1 LTPEKTVALKISLKP
16 DEKMILGGAVIKNG
30 SHPSV
35 FFIENNVLLL
45 RERDIMTEEQVDT
58 PCKRIYFTVQ
68 LMYLDEENLAHYHAP
83 YWRQV
88 GELTEVVKTMLP
100 LSTEMSEHILA
111 SEYYKALKV
120 AKKMI
125 AYEKEL
131 LDHVSKRD

>member
-1 LTPEKTVALKISLKP
+1 MALKISLKP

-45 RERDIMTEEQVDT
+45 RERDIITEELADT

-68 LMYLDEENLAHYHAP
+68 LMYLDEENLARYHSM
-83 YWRQV
+83 YWNKI
-88 GELTEVVKTMLP
+88 GELTDAVKSMIP
-100 LSTEMSEHILA
+100 LAAELNEYILA
-111 SEYYKALKV
+111 GEFYKALKI

-131 LDHVSKRD
+131 LDHATKRD

>member
-1 LTPEKTVALKISLKP
+1 MALKISLKP

-30 SHPSV
+30 AHPSV
-35 FFIENNVLLL
+35 FFIENNVLVL
-45 RERDIMTEEQVDT
+45 RERDIMTEEHADT

-68 LMYLDEENLAHYHAP
+68 LMYLDEGNLAHYHSV
-83 YWRQV
+83 YWKQV
-88 GELTEVVKTMLP
+88 GELTDAVKTMLP
-100 LSTEMSEHILA
+100 FSTEMGEHILV

-131 LDHVSKRD
+131 LDHAKQRG

>member
-1 LTPEKTVALKISLKP
+1 
-16 DEKMILGGAVIKNG
+16 MILGGAVIKNG

-35 FFIENNVLLL
+35 FFIENNVLVL
-45 RERDIMTEEQVDT
+45 RERDIMTEEQADT

-68 LMYLDEENLAHYHAP
+68 LMYLDEENLAQYHAL
-83 YWRQV
+83 YWKQV
-88 GELTEVVKTMLP
+88 GELTDLVKTMLP
-100 LSTEMSEHILA
+100 FSAEMGEHILV

-131 LDHVSKRD
+131 LDHAKQRG

>member
-1 LTPEKTVALKISLKP
+1 MSLKISLKP
-16 DEKMILGGAVIKNG
+16 NEKMIVGGAVIKNG
-30 SHPSV
+30 LHPST
-35 FFIENNVLLL
+35 FFIENNVLVL
-45 RERDIMTEEQVDT
+45 RERDIMKEELADT

-68 LMYLDEENLAHYHAP
+68 LMYMDEKNLAQYHSV

-88 GELTEVVKTMLP
+88 GELTDSVKTML
-100 LSTEMSEHILA
+100 SFCAEMGEHILA

-131 LDHVSKRD
+131 LDHATGRA